1 MARAA
6 YPAPRRAAST
16 EPVSPCTGRGLAS
29 RCVTTAL
36 VGSYPTVS
44 PLPSASPESLSLL
57 AVSFLCHFPSAFAA
71 WGFPSVLPF
80 GVRTFLEPRTARGH
94 PACRPNCTPVSA
106 WPGAARRLAP
116 HSGHRIVPPVCMTNS
131 PQTRHSR
138 LTPRKSASSS
148 WSSVRLRGATVTL
161 CSSSDVP
168 EDARH
173 LAEDLDVLR
182 KQWLECCVLGLETD
196 AAIPL
201 AMEGLDRR
209 LVRG

>member
-44 PLPSASPESLSLL
+44 PLPSASPESLSLQ

-71 WGFPSVLPF
+71 WDFPSVLPF

-94 PACRPNCTPVSA
+94 PACKSNCSDEPAALSNSVS
-106 WPGAARRLAP
+106 
-116 HSGHRIVPPVCMTNS
+116 HSG
-131 PQTRHSR
+131 
-138 LTPRKSASSS
+138 
-148 WSSVRLRGATVTL
+148 
-161 CSSSDVP
+161 
-168 EDARH
+168 
-173 LAEDLDVLR
+173 
-182 KQWLECCVLGLETD
+182 
-196 AAIPL
+196 
-201 AMEGLDRR
+201 
-209 LVRG
+209 